1 MLKTQLTQICHIVC
15 NSATWSGSDDND
27 DHDFE
32 ILVQPWTGGYE
43 DDDGNK
49 SRILNYQANHM
60 LPYCQGFHR
69 YVVVIT
75 KRGSDSA
82 KDCQGQENDD
92 DDEDEA

>member
-1 MLKTQLTQICHIVC
+1 
-15 NSATWSGSDDND
+15 
-27 DHDFE
+27 
-32 ILVQPWTGGYE
+32 
-43 DDDGNK
+43 
-49 SRILNYQANHM
+49 M

-92 DDEDEA
+92 DDEDDA